1 MKSSIVL
8 ISNPTAKRASDRKIA
23 QASRYL
29 MSKGYKVEV
38 LFTEKKGDAENLAR
52 EAIRELP
59 SLIIAAGG
67 DGTFN
72 EVINGIAGSEIP
84 MAILPLGTTNVL
96 AKEIGIPENVEGAM
110 EIAVTGTTKTISL
123 GKIVRSYEDNKNN
136 PPIPPLEKGGEG
148 GFRYFVLMAGIGFDG
163 EAVFG
168 INETFKKI
176 SGKGAYIYS
185 GLKVLP
191 VFNPHELTFNIDGKT
206 YSGYSAIISKTAKYG
221 GDFKITPDARLTDPT
236 LYICLFKGKKR
247 LDVLR
252 YVFGIATGSHL
263 RFKDVEYLKAKRIKI
278 DGNAHIQIDGDYFGM
293 TPAKIEVAPDTLRLI
308 YPLRK
313 TTDTF

>member
-38 LFTEKKGDAENLAR
+38 LFTEQKGNAGSLAR
-52 EAIRELP
+52 EAIGEIP

-123 GKIVRSYEDNKNN
+123 GKIAITRPSSLVS
-136 PPIPPLEKGGEG
+136 
-148 GFRYFVLMAGIGFDG
+148 RYFVLMAGIGFDG

-176 SGKGAYIYS
+176 SGKGAYIHS
-185 GLKVLP
+185 GIKTLLR
-191 VFNPHELTFNIDGKT
+191 FNPDELIFDIDGKT

-293 TPAKIEVAPDTLRLI
+293 TPAKIEVATNTLRLI
-308 YPLRK
+308 YPP
-313 TTDTF
+313 

>member
-38 LFTEKKGDAENLAR
+38 LFTEKKGNAESLAR
-52 EAIRELP
+52 EALRELP
-59 SLIIAAGG
+59 PLIIAAGG

-123 GKIVRSYEDNKNN
+123 GKIAFTRPSSLVS
-136 PPIPPLEKGGEG
+136 
-148 GFRYFVLMAGIGFDG
+148 RYFVLMAGIGFDG

-185 GLKVLP
+185 GIKVLSG
-191 VFNPHELTFNIDGKT
+191 FNPRELTFDIDGKT

-263 RFKDVEYLKAKRIKI
+263 RFKDVEYLKANRIQI
-278 DGNAHIQIDGDYFGM
+278 DGNAQIQIDGDYFGM
-293 TPAKIEVAPDTLRLI
+293 TPAKIEVAPNTLRLI

-313 TTDTF
+313 TTGAF

>member
-38 LFTEKKGDAENLAR
+38 LFTEKKGNAESLAR

-84 MAILPLGTTNVL
+84 MAIFPLGTTNVL
-96 AKEIGIPENVEGAM
+96 AKEIGIPEDVKGAM

-123 GKIVRSYEDNKNN
+123 GKIAITRPSSLVS
-136 PPIPPLEKGGEG
+136 
-148 GFRYFVLMAGIGFDG
+148 RYFVLMAGIGFDG

-185 GLKVLP
+185 GLKVLSG
-191 VFNPHELTFNIDGKT
+191 FNPREITFDIDGKT

-293 TPAKIEVAPDTLRLI
+293 TPAKIEVAPNTLRLI